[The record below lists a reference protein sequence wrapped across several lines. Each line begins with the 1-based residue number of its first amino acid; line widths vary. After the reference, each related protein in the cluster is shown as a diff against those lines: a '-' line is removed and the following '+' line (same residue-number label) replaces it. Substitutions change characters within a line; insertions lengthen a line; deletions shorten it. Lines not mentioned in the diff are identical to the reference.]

1 MVRQW
6 LENAGCERVFLVNNV
21 TREGIDELLDYLS
34 QDTPKLTMEEA
45 RYRQSL
51 GLNEWDPIPMEE
63 KQSDY

>member
-1 MVRQW
+1 M
-6 LENAGCERVFLVNNV
+6 NNV

>member
-1 MVRQW
+1 M
-6 LENAGCERVFLVNNV
+6 NNV

-51 GLNEWDPIPMEE
+51 GLNEWDPIPAEA
-63 KQSDY
+63 K

>member
-51 GLNEWDPIPMEE
+51 GLNEWDPIPAEA
-63 KQSDY
+63 K